1 MTRQERIAIR
11 AERVKARDIR
21 IKERQERQEREK
33 QELEKK
39 ELILSDNNENNEA
52 DATDQSTVIISNEL
66 PEIIPSE
73 KITLEICIHCFRN
86 QRRLTWMLSSIL
98 QQKGEIPNI
107 IVNISHTD
115 NDGTPTTEEVCNF
128 FRDKG
133 LNIKETK
140 VTEKEVSN
148 RAFARNI
155 QSTETTADW
164 ILFADSDMV
173 YSEYFFD
180 DLHKKLKTILKDI
193 ELVMGAD
200 RYSLNDQFCIEYFE
214 KDKNVYPCIIE
225 NVGKIAAE
233 FPVKRK
239 CGSGIAP
246 GNFQLISGKV
256 LKGKCKGKITDRP
269 GDHWRRTKGDRALRV
284 RVGGRVGIVTKEQ
297 YHLNHDRGD
306 SSIQR

>member
-1 MTRQERIAIR
+1 MTRQERMAIR

-21 IKERQERQEREK
+21 INARKEQ
-33 QELEKK
+33 EKK
-39 ELILSDNNENNEA
+39 LELKEQNPKVNEA
-52 DATDQSTVIISNEL
+52 ETNDESTVIISKEL
-66 PEIIPSE
+66 PILIPDG
-73 KITLEICIHCFRN
+73 KLTIEICIHCFRY
-86 QRRLTWMLSSIL
+86 QRRLTWMLSSIF
-98 QQKGEIPNI
+98 QQKGDVPNI

-128 FRDKG
+128 FRSKG
-133 LNIKETK
+133 LNIVETK

-148 RAFARNI
+148 RAVARNK
-155 QSTETTADW
+155 QSTATTADW

-173 YSEYFFD
+173 YSEDFFD
-180 DLHKKLKTILKDI
+180 DLQKKLKTILKDV

-200 RYSLNDQFCIEYFE
+200 RYSLNDQFCIDYFE
-214 KDKNVYPCIIE
+214 KDKTVYPCIIE
-225 NVGKIAAE
+225 NVGKIASE

-256 LKGKCKGKITDRP
+256 LKDKCKGKITDRP

-284 RVGGRVGIVTKEQ
+284 RVGGRVGIETKEQ
-297 YHLNHDRGD
+297 YHLNHDRGGPD
-306 SSIQR
+306 IQR

>member
-1 MTRQERIAIR
+1 MTRQERIKIR

-21 IKERQERQEREK
+21 IKARQEQ
-33 QELEKK
+33 EKK
-39 ELILSDNNENNEA
+39 QLELKEQNKEVNNQEVNEA
-52 DATDQSTVIISNEL
+52 ETNDESTVIISKDL
-66 PEIIPSE
+66 PAIIPDG
-73 KITLEICIHCFRN
+73 KLTIEICIHCFRY

-98 QQKGEIPNI
+98 QQKGDVPNI

-128 FRDKG
+128 FRSKG

-173 YSEYFFD
+173 YSEDFFD
-180 DLHKKLKTILKDI
+180 DLQKKLKTILKDV

-200 RYSLNDQFCIEYFE
+200 RYSLNDQFCIDYFE
-214 KDKNVYPCIIE
+214 KDKTVYPCIIE
-225 NVGKIAAE
+225 NAGKIAAE

-284 RVGGRVGIVTKEQ
+284 RVGGRIGIETKGQ
-297 YHLNHDRGD
+297 YHLNHDRGGPD
-306 SSIQR
+306 IQR